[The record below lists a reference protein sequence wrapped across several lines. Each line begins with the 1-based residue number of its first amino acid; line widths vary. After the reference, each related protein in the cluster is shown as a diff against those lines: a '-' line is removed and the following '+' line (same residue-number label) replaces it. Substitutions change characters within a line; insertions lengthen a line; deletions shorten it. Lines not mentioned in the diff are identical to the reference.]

1 MILKSFFFFLLFVL
15 ALFHE
20 KSQINLP
27 LSSLF
32 LPFSLVPIP
41 KMSSLMQAARA
52 NPPSA
57 AAAPAAAAA
66 AAGSCSARTRERS
79 QKARS
84 PATGACSMPS
94 RHRTSSLAP
103 ASNPPLF
110 SRRGPEAPSGVRTW
124 LQNTIR
130 NRISDF
136 GRVREDGSRGE
147 GKLFDLLSSRLPLPR
162 LSPPLSRLPSHRA
175 SPPTLRNAARASST
189 PSTRPDRR
197 KSRSPSCRTASPC
210 ERTGPRGAST
220 GSSTERPWRR
230 RTPRFRTGIGR
241 TRLTPSWTRKGESEG
256 KREKG
261 TGKGKGKGKAGRSFF
276 LFALSSLFPVPAT
289 KPDFYLPFSPLFS
302 P

>member
-1 MILKSFFFFLLFVL
+1 
-15 ALFHE
+15 
-20 KSQINLP
+20 
-27 LSSLF
+27 
-32 LPFSLVPIP
+32 
-41 KMSSLMQAARA
+41 MQAARA

-136 GRVREDGSRGE
+136 GRVREDGLKGE
-147 GKLFDLLSSRLPLPR
+147 GKLFDLLSSRLPLP
-162 LSPPLSRLPSHRA
+162 PPDSHLRSLA
-175 SPPTLRNAARASST
+175 SPLIARHHRPSGT
-189 PSTRPDRR
+189 PP
-197 KSRSPSCRTASPC
+197 
-210 ERTGPRGAST
+210 
-220 GSSTERPWRR
+220 ERPRR
-230 RTPRFRTGIGR
+230 LLHGPIGGR
-241 TRLTPSWTRKGESEG
+241 AGLPPVRRLRPAR
-256 KREKG
+256 
-261 TGKGKGKGKAGRSFF
+261 GR
-276 LFALSSLFPVPAT
+276 VPEELRQGAVRR
-289 KPDFYLPFSPLFS
+289 DHGGGVRLGSGLELDARD
-302 P
+302 